1 MKTQTNIKLRVLFSC
16 WLFLLATKTA
26 FAQQLNWYNN
36 GLIHIN
42 TSAKIVSIGDF
53 ENKEEGSFINNGEAI
68 FKSDIINHGDLFF
81 SETLMSHTR
90 IEGNNSQRVSG
101 THPIK
106 FYNLELNTFGTSE
119 IDLENDLEIYGH
131 TIFNHG
137 ILNTRETGGAINFY
151 PQATVSNASNYS
163 FIDGFTRKYGK
174 ESFQFPIGNKGWYRA
189 MRIYGNTNALD
200 AYEAIYHYE
209 NSDRYFPHTS
219 KQHGISYINTE
230 EYWELI
236 DYHTTDHVYVS
247 IRLSNETMPN
257 VLFNTN
263 ATLTIVAWDLA
274 QQKWVDLG
282 GVLDEVEEWIT
293 TIFKVDIY
301 GVYTIALKE
310 GDTDDLEIFNA
321 VNPKDNYGNEY
332 FRIEGIHAY
341 PENELRIFNKWG
353 ELVYQTKAYNTE
365 GNVFKGIA
373 KGGFV
378 LKEGS
383 ELPEGTYF
391 YILKRGN
398 PKGGKHF
405 TNVGY
410 LYLIR

>member
-1 MKTQTNIKLRVLFSC
+1 MQTNIKLRVLFSC
-16 WLFLLATKTA
+16 WLFLLATKAT

-36 GLIHIN
+36 GLIHIS
-42 TSAKIVSIGDF
+42 TSAKVVSIGGF
-53 ENKEEGSFINNGEAI
+53 ENKEEGRFINNGEVV

-81 SETLMSHTR
+81 NESQMSLTR
-90 IEGNNSQRVSG
+90 VEGDGTQRLAG
-101 THPIK
+101 TRPSK
-106 FYNLELNTFGTSE
+106 FHNLELNTLGTAE
-119 IDLENDLEIYGH
+119 IEVQNDVEIYGH

-137 ILNTRETGGAINFY
+137 VLNARESGGLISFY
-151 PQATVSNASNYS
+151 PQATVSNANNDS
-163 FIDGFTRKYGK
+163 FVNGFVRKYGK
-174 ESFQFPIGNKGWYRA
+174 DNFEFPIGHKGYYRA
-189 MRIYGNTNALD
+189 MRIYGNNNALD

-219 KQHGISYINTE
+219 KQDGITYINTE

-247 IRLSNETMPN
+247 LRLSYETTPN
-257 VLFNTN
+257 VLLGTN
-263 ATLTIVAWDLA
+263 VTPTIVAWDLD
-274 QQKWVDLG
+274 QEKWVDLG
-282 GVLDEVEEWIT
+282 GLLDEVQNRIT

-301 GVYTIALKE
+301 GAYTIALKE
-310 GDTDDLEIFNA
+310 GDTDGLEIFNA
-321 VNPKDNYGNEY
+321 VNPRDSYGNQY
-332 FRIEGIHAY
+332 FRIEGIHTY
-341 PENELRIFNKWG
+341 PDNELRIFNKWG
-353 ELVYQTKAYNTE
+353 ELVYQTKAYDTE
-365 GNVFKGIA
+365 GNVFNGIS

-378 LKEGS
+378 LKDGK